1 MESCCSDR
9 STKRSDEE
17 KKALI
22 ARINRLTGQLN
33 GVKKMIEGDRY
44 CGDVLVQLSAIVQ
57 AAKGL
62 AGVVIDAHMRSCVV
76 RDIKNGDLQSVE
88 EILSL
93 IKRFQ

>member
-33 GVKKMIEGDRY
+33 GVKKMIEDDRY

-62 AGVVIDAHMRSCVV
+62 SNAVIDAHMRSCVV
-76 RDIKNGDLQSVE
+76 RDIRNGDLQSVE